1 MSFRSLRPF
10 VALVAS
16 AVLGGVVAVGAVA
29 LLGGLD
35 SPTTVVTETSAVQ
48 TPTLAPA
55 SGDAMTINEIYERAA
70 SGVVRINATDRSTSS
85 GSTDPFGG
93 QNSAL
98 GSGFVIDKTGHIV
111 TNYHVVRDA
120 GEVTVSFSNR
130 DTVKAEVVGTDA
142 STDLAVLRVETAA
155 NALTPLPLGN
165 SDVVRV
171 GDPVVAIGNP
181 FGLDRTVTSG
191 IISAL
196 QRLITAPNRFTIDH
210 VIQTDAPINPGNSGG
225 PLLNARGQVI
235 GVNTQI
241 ETGTGTSATGNVGI
255 GFAVPANTVK
265 DVVAQ
270 ILRTGRVDH
279 AYLGISGQ
287 AVTDDVAD
295 AYNLPVGGRSARR
308 VRDELERRG
317 QGGPRGR
324 QEPGGRRRRDVC
336 PRRRHHRC
344 VRRQEDLLHR
354 RAARRDLRQEAGG
367 QDHARDLPRR
377 EQDERDRD
385 ARTAARF
392 PPGLAAS
399 TGPGV
404 PGPCS
409 SLIGMGSDRLPGP
422 LPTFLLGA
430 DGHLRVEMAIA
441 QDP

>member
-1 MSFRSLRPF
+1 MSSARPLATF
-10 VALVAS
+10 ATLVA
-16 AVLGGVVAVGAVA
+16 AAILGGAVAVGAVA

-35 SPTTVVTETSAVQ
+35 SPTTTVLTETSAAQ
-48 TPTLAPA
+48 TPRLAPA
-55 SGDAMTINEIYERAA
+55 SADAMSINQIYERAA
-70 SGVVRINATDRSTSS
+70 SGVVRINATDRSTAS

-93 QNSAL
+93 QSSAL
-98 GSGFVIDKTGHIV
+98 GSGFVIDKSGHIV

-142 STDLAVLRVETAA
+142 STDLAVLRVATAA

-191 IISAL
+191 IVSAL

-241 ETGTGTSATGNVGI
+241 ETGTGSSATGNVGI

-295 AYNLPVGGRSARR
+295 AYNLPVEAGVLVESVTSSSGADRAGLEGGKTQVVVAGESYVLGGDIIVAFDGEKISSIEEL
-308 VRDELERRG
+308 RDAISGKKPGDKVKLVIYRDASKTSVTVTL
-317 QGGPRGR
+317 GR
-324 QEPGGRRRRDVC
+324 QP
-336 PRRRHHRC
+336 
-344 VRRQEDLLHR
+344 
-354 RAARRDLRQEAGG
+354 
-367 QDHARDLPRR
+367 
-377 EQDERDRD
+377 
-385 ARTAARF
+385 
-392 PPGLAAS
+392 AS
-399 TGPGV
+399 PQG
-404 PGPCS
+404 
-409 SLIGMGSDRLPGP
+409 
-422 LPTFLLGA
+422 
-430 DGHLRVEMAIA
+430 
-441 QDP
+441 